1 MKIIQI
7 YRLLIKI
14 LGIYFLVVIIGT
26 LINPISSMIIYKV
39 IDQFIWPLIF
49 KFLFAIIVFWLFF
62 IKTDWIIRV
71 LRIDNESAED
81 LIEFNDAK
89 KKPIWDFAVVIV
101 GGLLIVEH
109 FPIFLSNLFYQFQT
123 MAGQNEVTASYVTDM
138 KVRVAVNLLG
148 IVVGY
153 LMITNRQRI
162 SSWIMKFGDNDK
174 SHDE

>member
-1 MKIIQI
+1 MKIKDI

-26 LINPISSMIIYKV
+26 LINPISSMIIYKM
-39 IDQFIWPLIF
+39 IDQFIWPLLF
-49 KFLFAIIVFWLFF
+49 KFFFAIIVFWLFF
-62 IKTDWIIRV
+62 IKTDWLIRT
-71 LRIDNESAED
+71 LRIEDGNAED
-81 LIEFNDAK
+81 LIEFKDTK
-89 KKPIWDFAVVIV
+89 KEPIWDFAVVIV

-138 KVRVAVNLLG
+138 KIKVAVNLLG
-148 IVVGY
+148 IVLGY

-162 SSWIMKFGDNDK
+162 SKWIVKFGDSDK
-174 SHDE
+174 PHEV